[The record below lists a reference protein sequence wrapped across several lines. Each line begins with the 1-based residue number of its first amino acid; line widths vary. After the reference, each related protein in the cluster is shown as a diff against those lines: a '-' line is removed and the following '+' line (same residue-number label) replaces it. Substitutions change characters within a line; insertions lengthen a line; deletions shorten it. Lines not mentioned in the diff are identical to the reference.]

1 MSNLDQFFEELES
14 VDDLLDLISVEISPG
29 SGHYILRA
37 WVKDSSSS
45 DIWLESVSY
54 YLYDSDDLDEMKR
67 LFIVHVL
74 SHGYEFV
81 PDEYWD

>member
-1 MSNLDQFFEELES
+1 MSNLDKMFDKLDS
-14 VDDLLDLISVEISPG
+14 DGSLVDLISVDISPG

-45 DIWLESVSY
+45 DIWMESMSY
-54 YLYDSDDLDEMKR
+54 YLYDADDLDEMKK
-67 LFIVHVL
+67 LFVIHVL

-81 PDEYWD
+81 SDDYWD